1 MKNRLLVAAVGVPLI
16 LLVLFVL
23 PEPLTPTAIALLSAI
38 GTYEAMHA
46 VGMNHPRIALYTA
59 VVAMIVPFW
68 VYGGESRT
76 VALAVLLVYLILV
89 FVEAFLSRF
98 RVKIE
103 RVGSALFFAL
113 VISYCLSSIVRI
125 GMMDLRTSYILLPIA
140 LPFAVDAAAMLTGMF
155 MKKRKGEDGIR
166 KLAPVLSP
174 KKTVEGSIGGLV
186 GGLVIALLYGLVFH
200 FITEVTVNYYF
211 LAVYGILG
219 AVVSEFGDLSF
230 SYIKR
235 TRKIKDFGT
244 LLPGHGGVL
253 DRFDSVIFCAPL
265 VEILIDWIPVFK

>member
-1 MKNRLLVAAVGVPLI
+1 MKNRLLVAGVGVPLI
-16 LLVLFVL
+16 LLVLYVL
-23 PEPLTPTAIALLSAI
+23 PEPLTPTFVALLSAVGI
-38 GTYEAMHA
+38 YEAMHA
-46 VGMNHPRIALYTA
+46 IGMNHPRIALYTA

-98 RVKIE
+98 RVKID

-125 GMMDLRTSYILLPIA
+125 GMMELRTSYILLPLA
-140 LPFAVDAAAMLTGMF
+140 LPFMVDAAAMLTGMF
-155 MKKRKGEDGIR
+155 MKKRKGEEGIR

>member
-1 MKNRLLVAAVGVPLI
+1 MKNRLLVAGVGIPLI

-46 VGMNHPRIALYTA
+46 ISMNHPRIALYTA
-59 VVAMIVPFW
+59 IVAMIVPFW

-113 VISYCLSSIVRI
+113 IISYCLSSIVRI
-125 GMMDLRTSYILLPIA
+125 GMMDLRTSYILLPLA
-140 LPFAVDAAAMLTGMF
+140 LAFATDAFAMLTGMF
-155 MKKRKGEDGIR
+155 VRKRKGDEGIR
-166 KLAPVLSP
+166 QLAPVLSP

-186 GGLVIALLYGLVFH
+186 GGVVVAILYGVVFH
-200 FITEVTVNYYF
+200 FITDVTVNYYF
-211 LAVYGILG
+211 LGVYGILG
-219 AVVSEFGDLSF
+219 AVISEFGDLSF

-265 VEILIDWIPVFK
+265 VEILIDWIPAFK

>member
-1 MKNRLLVAAVGVPLI
+1 MKNRLLVAGVGIPLI

-46 VGMNHPRIALYTA
+46 ISMNHPRIALYTA
-59 VVAMIVPFW
+59 IVAMIVPFW

-113 VISYCLSSIVRI
+113 IISYCLSSIVRI
-125 GMMDLRTSYILLPIA
+125 GMMDLRTSYILLPLA
-140 LPFAVDAAAMLTGMF
+140 LAFATDAFAMLTGMF
-155 MKKRKGEDGIR
+155 VRKRKGDEGIR
-166 KLAPVLSP
+166 QLAPVLSP

-186 GGLVIALLYGLVFH
+186 GGVVVAILYGVVFH

-219 AVVSEFGDLSF
+219 AVISEFGDLSF

-265 VEILIDWIPVFK
+265 VEILIDWIPAFK

>member
-1 MKNRLLVAAVGVPLI
+1 MKNRLLVAGVGIPLI

-46 VGMNHPRIALYTA
+46 ISMNHPRIALYTA
-59 VVAMIVPFW
+59 IVAMIVPFW

-113 VISYCLSSIVRI
+113 IISYCLSSIVRI
-125 GMMDLRTSYILLPIA
+125 GMMDLRTSYILLPLA
-140 LPFAVDAAAMLTGMF
+140 LAFATDAFAMLTGMF
-155 MKKRKGEDGIR
+155 VRKRKGDEGIR
-166 KLAPVLSP
+166 QLAPVLSP

-186 GGLVIALLYGLVFH
+186 GGVVVAILYGVVFH

-219 AVVSEFGDLSF
+219 AVISEFGDLSF

-265 VEILIDWIPVFK
+265 MEILIDWIPAFK

>member
-1 MKNRLLVAAVGVPLI
+1 MKNRLLVAAVGIPVI
-16 LLVLFVL
+16 LLVLYVL
-23 PEPLTPTAIALLSAI
+23 PEPLTPTAVALLSAI

-46 VGMNHPRIALYTA
+46 IGMNHPRIALYTA

-98 RVKIE
+98 RVKID

-113 VISYCLSSIVRI
+113 VISYCLSSVVRI
-125 GMMDLRTSYILLPIA
+125 GMMDLRTSYILLPLA
-140 LPFAVDAAAMLTGMF
+140 LPFAVDASAMLTGMF

-186 GGLVIALLYGLVFH
+186 GGLVIALLYGVVFH

-219 AVVSEFGDLSF
+219 AVISEFGDLAF

-265 VEILIDWIPVFK
+265 MEILIDWIPVFK

>member
-1 MKNRLLVAAVGVPLI
+1 MKNRLLVAGVGIPLI

-46 VGMNHPRIALYTA
+46 ISMNHPRIALYTA
-59 VVAMIVPFW
+59 IVAMIVPFW

-113 VISYCLSSIVRI
+113 IISYCLSSIVRI
-125 GMMDLRTSYILLPIA
+125 GMMDLRTSYILLPLA
-140 LPFAVDAAAMLTGMF
+140 LAFATDAFAMLTGMF
-155 MKKRKGEDGIR
+155 VRKRKGDEGIR
-166 KLAPVLSP
+166 QLAPVLSP

-186 GGLVIALLYGLVFH
+186 GGVVVAILYGVVFH
-200 FITEVTVNYYF
+200 FITDVTVNYYF

-219 AVVSEFGDLSF
+219 AVISEFGDLSF

>member
-1 MKNRLLVAAVGVPLI
+1 MKNRLLVAGVGIPLI

-46 VGMNHPRIALYTA
+46 ISMNHPRIALYTA
-59 VVAMIVPFW
+59 IVAMIVPFW

-76 VALAVLLVYLILV
+76 VALAILLVYLILV

-113 VISYCLSSIVRI
+113 IISYCLSSIVRI
-125 GMMDLRTSYILLPIA
+125 GMMDLRTSYILLPLA
-140 LPFAVDAAAMLTGMF
+140 LAFATDAFAMLTGMF
-155 MKKRKGEDGIR
+155 VRKRKGDEGIR
-166 KLAPVLSP
+166 QLAPVLSP

-186 GGLVIALLYGLVFH
+186 GGVVVAILYGVVFH

-219 AVVSEFGDLSF
+219 AVISEFGDLSF

-265 VEILIDWIPVFK
+265 MEILIDWIPAFK

>member
-1 MKNRLLVAAVGVPLI
+1 MKNRLLVAGVGVPLI
-16 LLVLFVL
+16 LLVLYVL
-23 PEPLTPTAIALLSAI
+23 PEPLTPTFVALLSAI

-46 VGMNHPRIALYTA
+46 IGMNHPRIALYTA

-155 MKKRKGEDGIR
+155 MKKRKGEEGIR

-186 GGLVIALLYGLVFH
+186 AGLVGALLYGLVFH
-200 FITEVTVNYYF
+200 LITEVTVNYYF

-219 AVVSEFGDLSF
+219 AVISQFGDLSF

-265 VEILIDWIPVFK
+265 VEILIDWIPAFK

>member
-1 MKNRLLVAAVGVPLI
+1 MKNRLLVAGVGVPLI

-23 PEPLTPTAIALLSAI
+23 PEPLTPTFVALLSAI

-46 VGMNHPRIALYTA
+46 IGMNHPRIALYTA
-59 VVAMIVPFW
+59 IVAMIVPFW

-89 FVEAFLSRF
+89 FVEAFLNRF
-98 RVKIE
+98 RVKID

-140 LPFAVDAAAMLTGMF
+140 LPFVVDAAAMLTGMF
-155 MKKRKGEDGIR
+155 MKKRKGEEGVR

-186 GGLVIALLYGLVFH
+186 GGVVIALLYGLVFH
-200 FITEVTVNYYF
+200 FITDVTVNYYF

-219 AVVSEFGDLSF
+219 AVISEFGDLSF
-230 SYIKR
+230 SYLKR

>member
-1 MKNRLLVAAVGVPLI
+1 MKNRLLVAGVGIPLI

-46 VGMNHPRIALYTA
+46 ISMNHPRIALYTA
-59 VVAMIVPFW
+59 IVAMIVPFW

-113 VISYCLSSIVRI
+113 IISYCLSSIVRI
-125 GMMDLRTSYILLPIA
+125 GMMDLRTSYILLPLA
-140 LPFAVDAAAMLTGMF
+140 LAFATDAFAMLTGMF
-155 MKKRKGEDGIR
+155 VRKRKGDEGIR
-166 KLAPVLSP
+166 QLAPVLSP

-186 GGLVIALLYGLVFH
+186 GGVVVAILYGVVFH

-219 AVVSEFGDLSF
+219 AVISEFGDLSF

>member
-1 MKNRLLVAAVGVPLI
+1 MKNRLLVAGVGIPVI
-16 LLVLFVL
+16 LLVLYVL
-23 PEPLTPTAIALLSAI
+23 PEPLTPTAVALLSAI

-46 VGMNHPRIALYTA
+46 IGMNHPRIALYTA

-140 LPFAVDAAAMLTGMF
+140 LPFIVDAAAMLTGMF

-186 GGLVIALLYGLVFH
+186 GGLVGALLYGLIFH
-200 FITEVTVNYYF
+200 FITDVTVNYYF

-219 AVVSEFGDLSF
+219 AVIAEFGDLSF

>member
-1 MKNRLLVAAVGVPLI
+1 MKNRLLVAGVGIPLI

-46 VGMNHPRIALYTA
+46 ISMNHPRIALYTA
-59 VVAMIVPFW
+59 IVAMIVPFW

-125 GMMDLRTSYILLPIA
+125 GMMDLRTSYILLPLA
-140 LPFAVDAAAMLTGMF
+140 LAFATDAFAMLTGMF
-155 MKKRKGEDGIR
+155 VRKRKGDEGIR
-166 KLAPVLSP
+166 QLAPVLSP

-186 GGLVIALLYGLVFH
+186 GGVVVAILYGVVFH
-200 FITEVTVNYYF
+200 FITDVTVNYYF

-219 AVVSEFGDLSF
+219 AVISEFGDLSF

>member
-1 MKNRLLVAAVGVPLI
+1 MKNRLLVAGVGVPLI
-16 LLVLFVL
+16 LLVLYVL
-23 PEPLTPTAIALLSAI
+23 PEPLTPTFVALLSAV

-46 VGMNHPRIALYTA
+46 IGMNHPRIALYTA

-98 RVKIE
+98 RVKID

-113 VISYCLSSIVRI
+113 VISYCLSSVVRI

-140 LPFAVDAAAMLTGMF
+140 LPFIVDAAAMLTGMF
-155 MKKRKGEDGIR
+155 MKKRKGEEGIR

-186 GGLVIALLYGLVFH
+186 AGMVGALLYGLIFH
-200 FITEVTVNYYF
+200 LITEVTVNYYF

-219 AVVSEFGDLSF
+219 AVISQFGDLSF

-265 VEILIDWIPVFK
+265 VEILIDWIPAFK

>member
-1 MKNRLLVAAVGVPLI
+1 MKNRLLVAGVGIPLI

-38 GTYEAMHA
+38 GTNEAMHA
-46 VGMNHPRIALYTA
+46 ISMNHPRIALYTA
-59 VVAMIVPFW
+59 IVAMIVPFW

-113 VISYCLSSIVRI
+113 IISYCLSSIVRI
-125 GMMDLRTSYILLPIA
+125 GMMDLRTSYILLPLA
-140 LPFAVDAAAMLTGMF
+140 LAFATDAFAMLTGMF
-155 MKKRKGEDGIR
+155 VRKRKGDEGIR
-166 KLAPVLSP
+166 QLAPVLSP

-186 GGLVIALLYGLVFH
+186 GGVVVAILYGVVFH

-219 AVVSEFGDLSF
+219 AVISEFGDLSF

-265 VEILIDWIPVFK
+265 VEILIDWIPAFK

>member
-155 MKKRKGEDGIR
+155 MKKRKGEEGVR

-219 AVVSEFGDLSF
+219 GVISEFGDLAF

-235 TRKIKDFGT
+235 TRKIKDFGS

>member
-1 MKNRLLVAAVGVPLI
+1 MKNRLLVAGVGIPLI

-46 VGMNHPRIALYTA
+46 ISMNHPRIALYTA
-59 VVAMIVPFW
+59 IVAMIVPFW

-103 RVGSALFFAL
+103 RGGSALFFAL
-113 VISYCLSSIVRI
+113 IISYCLSSIVRI
-125 GMMDLRTSYILLPIA
+125 GMMDLRTSYILLPLA
-140 LPFAVDAAAMLTGMF
+140 LAFATDAFAMLTGMF
-155 MKKRKGEDGIR
+155 VRKRKGDEGIR
-166 KLAPVLSP
+166 QLAPVLSP

-186 GGLVIALLYGLVFH
+186 GGVVVAILYGVVFH
-200 FITEVTVNYYF
+200 FITDGTGHSSF

-219 AVVSEFGDLSF
+219 AVISEFGDLSF

>member
-155 MKKRKGEDGIR
+155 MKKRKGEEGVR

>member
-1 MKNRLLVAAVGVPLI
+1 MKNRLLVAGVGIPLI
-16 LLVLFVL
+16 LLVLYVF
-23 PEPLTPTAIALLSAI
+23 PEPLTPTFVALLSAV

-125 GMMDLRTSYILLPIA
+125 GMMDLRTSYILLPLA
-140 LPFAVDAAAMLTGMF
+140 LPFVVDAAAMLTGMF
-155 MKKRKGEDGIR
+155 MKKRKGEEGVR

-186 GGLVIALLYGLVFH
+186 GGLVIALLYGLIFH
-200 FITEVTVNYYF
+200 FITDVTVNYYF

-219 AVVSEFGDLSF
+219 AVISEFGDLSF

>member
-1 MKNRLLVAAVGVPLI
+1 MKNRLLVAGVGVPLI
-16 LLVLFVL
+16 LLVLYVF
-23 PEPLTPTAIALLSAI
+23 PEPLTPTFVALLSAI

-46 VGMNHPRIALYTA
+46 IGMNHPRIALYTA

-98 RVKIE
+98 RVKID

-125 GMMDLRTSYILLPIA
+125 GMMELRTSYILLPLA
-140 LPFAVDAAAMLTGMF
+140 LPFMVDAAAMLTGMF
-155 MKKRKGEDGIR
+155 MKKRKGEEGIR

-186 GGLVIALLYGLVFH
+186 AGLVGALLYGLVFH
-200 FITEVTVNYYF
+200 LITEVTVNYYF

-219 AVVSEFGDLSF
+219 AVISQFGDLSF

-265 VEILIDWIPVFK
+265 VEILIDWIPAFK

>member
-1 MKNRLLVAAVGVPLI
+1 MKNRLLVAGVGIPLI

-46 VGMNHPRIALYTA
+46 ISMNHPRIALYTA
-59 VVAMIVPFW
+59 IVAMIVPFW

-113 VISYCLSSIVRI
+113 IISYCLSSIVRI
-125 GMMDLRTSYILLPIA
+125 GMMDLRTSYILLPLA
-140 LPFAVDAAAMLTGMF
+140 LAFATDAFAMLTGMF
-155 MKKRKGEDGIR
+155 VRKRKGDEGIR
-166 KLAPVLSP
+166 QLAPVLSP

-186 GGLVIALLYGLVFH
+186 GGVVVAILYGVVLH
-200 FITEVTVNYYF
+200 FITDVTVNYYF

-219 AVVSEFGDLSF
+219 AVISEFGDLSF

>member
-1 MKNRLLVAAVGVPLI
+1 MKNRLLVAGVGVPLI
-16 LLVLFVL
+16 LLVLYVL
-23 PEPLTPTAIALLSAI
+23 PEPLTPTFVALLSAI

-46 VGMNHPRIALYTA
+46 IGMNHPRIALYTA

-155 MKKRKGEDGIR
+155 MKKRKGEEGVR

>member
-1 MKNRLLVAAVGVPLI
+1 MKNRLLVAGVGVPLI
-16 LLVLFVL
+16 LLVLYVF
-23 PEPLTPTAIALLSAI
+23 PEPLTPTFVALLSAV

-46 VGMNHPRIALYTA
+46 IGMNHPRIALYTA

-98 RVKIE
+98 RVKID

-125 GMMDLRTSYILLPIA
+125 GMMDLRTSYILLPLA
-140 LPFAVDAAAMLTGMF
+140 LPFMVDAAAMLTGMF
-155 MKKRKGEDGIR
+155 MRKRKGDEGIR

-186 GGLVIALLYGLVFH
+186 AGMVGALLYGLVFH
-200 FITEVTVNYYF
+200 LITEVTVNYYF

-219 AVVSEFGDLSF
+219 AVISQFGDLSF

-265 VEILIDWIPVFK
+265 VEILIDWIPAFK

>member
-1 MKNRLLVAAVGVPLI
+1 MKNRLLVAGVGIPLI

-46 VGMNHPRIALYTA
+46 ISMNHPRIALYTA
-59 VVAMIVPFW
+59 IVAMIVPFW

-113 VISYCLSSIVRI
+113 IISYCLSSIVRI
-125 GMMDLRTSYILLPIA
+125 GMMDLRTSYILLPLA
-140 LPFAVDAAAMLTGMF
+140 LAFATDAFAMLTGMF
-155 MKKRKGEDGIR
+155 VRKRKGDEGSR
-166 KLAPVLSP
+166 QLAPVLSP

-186 GGLVIALLYGLVFH
+186 GGVVVAILYGVVFH
-200 FITEVTVNYYF
+200 FFTDVTVNYYF

-219 AVVSEFGDLSF
+219 AVISEFGDLSF

>member
-1 MKNRLLVAAVGVPLI
+1 MKNRLLVAGVGVPLI
-16 LLVLFVL
+16 LLVLYVL
-23 PEPLTPTAIALLSAI
+23 PEPLTPTFVALLSAI

-46 VGMNHPRIALYTA
+46 IGMNHPRIALYTA

-98 RVKIE
+98 RVKID

-113 VISYCLSSIVRI
+113 VISYCLSSVVRI

-140 LPFAVDAAAMLTGMF
+140 LPFIVDAAAMLTGMF
-155 MKKRKGEDGIR
+155 MKKRKGEEGIR

-186 GGLVIALLYGLVFH
+186 AGMVGALLYGLIFH
-200 FITEVTVNYYF
+200 LITEVTVNYYF

-219 AVVSEFGDLSF
+219 AVISQFGDLSF

-265 VEILIDWIPVFK
+265 VEILIDWIPAFK